1 MKMSISRLLFVTG
14 VLLLTFGK
22 VNAQDSKIVQ
32 LLNSQLQK
40 ELKSYPND
48 DSMVVLQPF
57 KINEK
62 KELSVKFKRTNV
74 NTGESEIITRRVYL
88 GKIKSLV
95 KDINVLFE
103 TEADAVTIV
112 TTTIANDGTVKPEI
126 TTMNYDLFFTEI
138 NRDRDN
144 EDFRD
149 KLITAFKKAG
159 YKIDCTIWAD

>member
-1 MKMSISRLLFVTG
+1 MKMSINGLLFVTS

-22 VNAQDSKIVQ
+22 VNAQEKTIVQ
-32 LLNSQLQK
+32 LLNKQLQK
-40 ELKSYPND
+40 ELKLDPND
-48 DSMVVLQPF
+48 SSLVVLQPF

-62 KELSVKFKRTNV
+62 KELSVKFKTTNV
-74 NTGESEIITRRVYL
+74 HMGESYIITRTVHL

-103 TEADAVTIV
+103 TEDNDVTIV
-112 TTTIANDGTVKPEI
+112 TTTITNDGTVKPE
-126 TTMNYDLFFTEI
+126 TTMSYGLFFTEI
-138 NRDRDN
+138 NKDRDN

>member
-1 MKMSISRLLFVTG
+1 MKMSISGLLFFTS

-22 VNAQDSKIVQ
+22 VNAQEKTIVQ

-112 TTTIANDGTVKPEI
+112 TKTITNDGTVKPE
-126 TTMNYDLFFTEI
+126 TTNSYDLFFTEI
-138 NRDRDN
+138 NRDREN

>member
-1 MKMSISRLLFVTG
+1 MKMSISSLLFVTG

-22 VNAQDSKIVQ
+22 VNAQEKTIVQ
-32 LLNSQLQK
+32 LLNKQLQK
-40 ELKSYPND
+40 ELKSNLND
-48 DSMVVLQPF
+48 TSLVVLQPF

-62 KELSVKFKRTNV
+62 KELSVKLKTTNV
-74 NTGESEIITRRVYL
+74 HMGESEIITRTVSL

-103 TEADAVTIV
+103 TEGDAVTIV
-112 TTTIANDGTVKPEI
+112 TTTIANDGTVKSK
-126 TTMNYDLFFTEI
+126 TTNSYDLFFTEI
-138 NRDRDN
+138 NKDRDN

>member
-1 MKMSISRLLFVTG
+1 
-14 VLLLTFGK
+14 
-22 VNAQDSKIVQ
+22 VNAQEKTIVQ

-40 ELKSYPND
+40 EMKLYPNE
-48 DSMVVLQPF
+48 DSLVVLQPF

-62 KELSVKFKRTNV
+62 KELSVKLKRTNV
-74 NTGESEIITRRVYL
+74 HIGESEIITRKVNL
-88 GKIKSLV
+88 SKIKSLV

-103 TEADAVTIV
+103 TEGDAVIIV
-112 TTTIANDGTVKPEI
+112 TTTIANDGTVKPE
-126 TTMNYDLFFTEI
+126 TTMSYDLFFTEI
-138 NRDRDN
+138 NKDKGN

>member
-1 MKMSISRLLFVTG
+1 MKKSISRLLFVTS

-22 VNAQDSKIVQ
+22 VNAQEKTIVQ
-32 LLNSQLQK
+32 LLNKQLQK
-40 ELKSYPND
+40 ELKSNLND
-48 DSMVVLQPF
+48 TSLVVLQPF

-62 KELSVKFKRTNV
+62 KELSVKLKTTNV
-74 NTGESEIITRRVYL
+74 HMGESEIITRTVSL

-103 TEADAVTIV
+103 TEGDAVTIV
-112 TTTIANDGTVKPEI
+112 TTTIANDGTVKSK
-126 TTMNYDLFFTEI
+126 TTNSYDLFFTEI
-138 NRDRDN
+138 NKDRDN

>member
-1 MKMSISRLLFVTG
+1 MKKSISGLLFLTSI
-14 VLLLTFGK
+14 LLLTSGK
-22 VNAQDSKIVQ
+22 VNAQEKTIVQ
-32 LLNSQLQK
+32 LLNKQLQR
-40 ELKSYPND
+40 ELKLYPNE
-48 DSMVVLQPF
+48 DSLIILQPY

-62 KELSVKFKRTNV
+62 KELSVKLKRTNV
-74 NTGESEIITRRVYL
+74 HIGESEIITRKVYL

-103 TEADAVTIV
+103 TEANAVTMV
-112 TTTIANDGTVKPEI
+112 TTTITNDGTVKSE
-126 TTMNYDLFFTEI
+126 TTNNYYLFFTEI
-138 NRDRDN
+138 NKDRNN

>member
-1 MKMSISRLLFVTG
+1 MKMTISGLLFCTS
-14 VLLLTFGK
+14 VLLLSFGN
-22 VNAQDSKIVQ
+22 VNAQEKTIVQ
-32 LLNSQLQK
+32 LLNSQLKK

-48 DSMVVLQPF
+48 DSLVVLQPF

-74 NTGESEIITRRVYL
+74 NFGESEIITRTVSLNR
-88 GKIKSLV
+88 IKSLV

-103 TEADAVTIV
+103 TDADAVTIV
-112 TTTIANDGTVKPEI
+112 TTTVANDGTVKPE
-126 TTMNYDLFFTEI
+126 TTASYDLFFTEI
-138 NRDRDN
+138 NKDKGN

>member
-1 MKMSISRLLFVTG
+1 MKKSISRLLFVIS

-22 VNAQDSKIVQ
+22 VNAQENKIVQ
-32 LLNSQLQK
+32 LLNSQLKK

-74 NTGESEIITRRVYL
+74 NNGETEIITRKVHL

-112 TTTIANDGTVKPEI
+112 TKTIANDGTVMPE
-126 TTMNYDLFFTEI
+126 TTNNYDLFFTEI

>member
-1 MKMSISRLLFVTG
+1 MKTSIPRLLFFTSL
-14 VLLLTFGK
+14 LLLTFGK
-22 VNAQDSKIVQ
+22 VHAQEKKIVQ

-40 ELKSYPND
+40 ELKLYPNE
-48 DSMVVLQPF
+48 DSLVVLQPF
-57 KINEK
+57 KINEL

-74 NTGESEIITRRVYL
+74 HIGESEIITRTVSL
-88 GKIKSLV
+88 NKIKSLV
-95 KDINVLFE
+95 KDINVLLE

-112 TTTIANDGTVKPEI
+112 TTTIAEDGTVKPE
-126 TTMNYDLFFTEI
+126 TRTSYDLFFTEI
-138 NRDRDN
+138 NKESGN

>member
-1 MKMSISRLLFVTG
+1 MKMSISSLLFVTG

-22 VNAQDSKIVQ
+22 VNAQEKTIVQ
-32 LLNSQLQK
+32 LLNKQLQK
-40 ELKSYPND
+40 ELKSSPND
-48 DSMVVLQPF
+48 ASLVVLQPF

-62 KELSVKFKRTNV
+62 KELSVKLKTTNV
-74 NTGESEIITRRVYL
+74 HMGESEIITRTVSL

-103 TEADAVTIV
+103 TESDAVTIV
-112 TTTIANDGTVKPEI
+112 TTTIANDGTVKSE
-126 TTMNYDLFFTEI
+126 TTNSYDLFFTEI
-138 NRDRDN
+138 NKDRDN